1 MRIYIFCFRKTHRQ
15 TKKFPVANLFVR
27 IYVFSL
33 QTIKDRALCFS
44 TKKSAVRVV
53 FRHSHSRKQE
63 YYFFGP
69 TFLNTGTTIETL
81 QQSGKQDSLRNI
93 LQNSASMYEGSRW
106 PFFRIFRTTTG
117 IQSEPDAFDESRYF
131 MTFLTILGLI
141 KILCT
146 FRIVLAG
153 KTCRHQDY

>member
-1 MRIYIFCFRKTHRQ
+1 MRIYIFCFKKTHRQ

-44 TKKSAVRVV
+44 TKKSTVRVV

-63 YYFFGP
+63 YYFFGS
-69 TFLNTGTTIETL
+69 TFLNIGTTIETL
-81 QQSGKQDSLRNI
+81 QQSGKQDSLRKI

-106 PFFRIFRTTTG
+106 QFFRATTA
-117 IQSEPDAFDESRYF
+117 IQSGPHALSDAEDNSSGPLNRGGIADLHYWQFAKSP
-131 MTFLTILGLI
+131 
-141 KILCT
+141 KSH
-146 FRIVLAG
+146 VSG
-153 KTCRHQDY
+153 KR